1 MDVIALIVAGLLGVI
16 LLVGYVAV
24 LVGIR
29 REDKALNLRRRPDG
43 VSAVLAR
50 KVTGCYVRNG
60 VSWT

>member
-1 MDVIALIVAGLLGVI
+1 MIALIIAALLGTALVAGYI
-16 LLVGYVAV
+16 AV

-29 REDKALNLRRRPDG
+29 REDKALSLRSRPTG
-43 VSAVLAR
+43 VSAALAR

>member
-1 MDVIALIVAGLLGVI
+1 MTAIPLIIAGLFGVA
-16 LLVGYVAV
+16 LLVGYVMV

-29 REDKALNLRRRPDG
+29 REDKRLSLRQAPDG
-43 VSAVLAR
+43 ASASLAR

>member
-1 MDVIALIVAGLLGVI
+1 VIALIIAGLLGVT
-16 LLVGYVAV
+16 LLVGYITV

-29 REDKALNLRRRPDG
+29 REDKALSLRQRPEG
-43 VSAVLAR
+43 VSASLAR

>member
-1 MDVIALIVAGLLGVI
+1 MDVIAFIVAGMLGVV
-16 LLVGYVAV
+16 LLVGYIAV

-43 VSAVLAR
+43 ASAALAR

>member
-1 MDVIALIVAGLLGVI
+1 MTTIPLIIAGVLGVT
-16 LLVGYVAV
+16 LLVGYIIV

-29 REDKALNLRRRPDG
+29 REDKALSLHQRPNG
-43 VSAVLAR
+43 APASLAR